1 MTEQDIS
8 TNKPSKTLKDFQN
21 VYDTVESW
29 YATLKGERKT
39 WVDDNWKSMLE
50 KFIDYAEQSL
60 EESLSE
66 EKGKESEH
74 FCDVHEE
81 EPILHDGNGGF
92 MCQVC
97 DDECKEE

>member
-1 MTEQDIS
+1 M
-8 TNKPSKTLKDFQN
+8 SK
-21 VYDTVESW
+21 E
-29 YATLKGERKT
+29 ERIEFL
-39 WVDDNWKSMLE
+39 LE
-50 KFIDYAEQSL
+50 I
-60 EESLSE
+60 EESESENEDEDEDEDE